1 MDKCEVHMT
10 ELVEGP
16 IPVRYGLI
24 RWSEAFQRA
33 SRALFPNANSTVPG
47 GCIMGPSSPKEAR
60 GTFCTRCREAE
71 REWIRRPSPLAGLD
85 VPGKEKLVATLNS
98 AREQLALQI
107 GRAAEALFPMALE
120 MAWIQLKLNLL
131 AREHGVVD
139 EDFSCTRV
147 DLLLDDAFADCV
159 RGMQETLP
167 ALKRKHYDA
176 IHRPGWAR

>member
-60 GTFCTRCREAE
+60 GTFCARCREAE

-85 VPGKEKLVATLNS
+85 VPGKEKLVATLDS

-120 MAWIQLKLNLL
+120 MAWIQLK
-131 AREHGVVD
+131 ASSMRI
-139 EDFSCTRV
+139 SP
-147 DLLLDDAFADCV
+147 V
-159 RGMQETLP
+159 RGWTSCSTM
-167 ALKRKHYDA
+167 RSR
-176 IHRPGWAR
+176 IVCGGCRRPSPR